1 MPIDFDE
8 IIDEY
13 MVSVNPERK
22 RVVGEYYLSEL
33 GGCLLSLYY
42 RYTEPKPQPL
52 DRLRI
57 FAAGNLVHEFA
68 AKVFKTRMNSHESER
83 SITIPDPETGLRLR
97 GRLDDFFILGDEKI
111 VVEVKSIKSFA
122 YLDEPKPEHVMQLMP
137 YLLSVGVDRGY
148 LLYFEKNTLETKA
161 FEVLY
166 NGEIFNKLMA
176 RARIVHHSLLE
187 TSILHRPKPDYLED
201 PSKKWLC
208 KYCDYAQECP
218 LSLADPETNEQVSE
232 QINRIEC
239 LK

>member
-1 MPIDFDE
+1 MPIDFDS

-13 MVSVNPERK
+13 MISVNPERERK
-22 RVVGEYYLSEL
+22 VGEYYPSEL
-33 GGCLLSLYY
+33 GGCLLSVFY
-42 RYTEPKPQPL
+42 RYTKPKPQPL

-68 AKVFKTRMNSHESER
+68 ARVFKTRMNSHESER
-83 SITIPDPETGLRLR
+83 SITIPDPMTGLRLR

-122 YLDEPKPEHVMQLMP
+122 YLSEPKPEHVMQLMP
-137 YLLSVGVDRGY
+137 YLLSAGVDRGY
-148 LLYFEKNTLETKA
+148 LLYFEKNTLKTMA

-166 NGEIFNKLMA
+166 DGDIFQKLMD

-187 TSILHRPKPDYLED
+187 TSILYRPKPDYLKD

-208 KYCDYAQECP
+208 TYCDYADECP
-218 LSLADPETNEQVSE
+218 LSLALPSSSKQVSD
-232 QINRIEC
+232 QVNDRR
-239 LK
+239 K